1 VGAVAAE
8 QITPY
13 PPGIPAIVQGNRINT
28 AIIDYLC
35 SGFEAGMVIPD
46 SAYPNS
52 GNQAVL
58 YQPQVLQ
65 AKNFSVGQK
74 RQTLDRRRRIQR

>member
-1 VGAVAAE
+1 VGAGH
-8 QITPY
+8 TPY

-46 SAYPNS
+46 SAYP
-52 GNQAVL
+52 
-58 YQPQVLQ
+58 
-65 AKNFSVGQK
+65 
-74 RQTLDRRRRIQR
+74 TLATKLFCTSLKSSKQRTSR